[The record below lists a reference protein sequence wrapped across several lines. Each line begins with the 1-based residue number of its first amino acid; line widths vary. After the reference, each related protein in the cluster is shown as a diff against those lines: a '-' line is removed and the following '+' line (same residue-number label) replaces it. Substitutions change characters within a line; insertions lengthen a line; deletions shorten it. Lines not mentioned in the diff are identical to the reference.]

1 MNTTL
6 IIMAAGI
13 GSRYGKGIKQLAK
26 IGPHDEIIMDY
37 SIYDALEAGFNKVVF
52 IIRKDIEKEFK
63 EVIGNRIE
71 KHIQVEYVFQ
81 EINNIPE
88 GCTVPEGRI
97 KPWGTGQ
104 AILSCKGIVN
114 EPFVIINA
122 DDYYGKVAFKKL
134 HDFLI
139 EDSHRNSEF
148 TMAMA
153 GFILKNTL
161 SDNGTVTRGIC
172 VEDEDGYLHRVIET
186 KGIIRNNQ
194 GTIDCETE
202 ESKDIIQEN
211 NRVSMNMWAG
221 YPCFIDYLENG
232 GKAMIFSDYTTED
245 LPNFD
250 AVLENY
256 GVQREAGIV
265 FEGDNQHYA
274 MQMPYYL
281 VPTINSTDASSETVS
296 GGYYVLVPY
305 AQGIKKMDDVR
316 DTVTINSILTTSD
329 QAYSKT
335 DLNSDTLEKEDGD
348 EAGPFDLGVSITETL
363 DDDKETQIVYY
374 STSNLME
381 SQVNQMVSGGNEK
394 LIIESLKW
402 MTDTEDSAT
411 VSIPSKS
418 LSVSYLT
425 LTDYDAA
432 FWKICTIG
440 LIPGFFLV
448 VGFAVWMKRRK
459 A

>member
-63 EVIGNRIE
+63 EIIGNRIE

-172 VEDEDGYLHRVIET
+172 VEDEAGYLHRVIET

-194 GTIDCETE
+194 GTID
-202 ESKDIIQEN
+202 
-211 NRVSMNMWAG
+211 
-221 YPCFIDYLENG
+221 YLENG
-232 GKAMIFSDYTTED
+232 FKEFLLDDSGDELTKEYL
-245 LPNFD
+245 LPIIVDQLIKTNR
-250 AVLENY
+250 ASVKVLETTDKWF
-256 GVQREAGIV
+256 GVTYPEDKQIV
-265 FEGDNQHYA
+265 QDS
-274 MQMPYYL
+274 
-281 VPTINSTDASSETVS
+281 INE
-296 GGYYVLVPY
+296 LIE
-305 AQGIKKMDDVR
+305 QGI
-316 DTVTINSILTTSD
+316 
-329 QAYSKT
+329 Y
-335 DLNSDTLEKEDGD
+335 
-348 EAGPFDLGVSITETL
+348 P
-363 DDDKETQIVYY
+363 
-374 STSNLME
+374 
-381 SQVNQMVSGGNEK
+381 EK
-394 LIIESLKW
+394 L
-402 MTDTEDSAT
+402 
-411 VSIPSKS
+411 
-418 LSVSYLT
+418 
-425 LTDYDAA
+425 
-432 FWKICTIG
+432 WK
-440 LIPGFFLV
+440 
-448 VGFAVWMKRRK
+448 
-459 A
+459 

>member
-37 SIYDALEAGFNKVVF
+37 SIFDAIEAGFNKVVF

-172 VEDEDGYLHRVIET
+172 VEDEEGYLHRVIET
-186 KGIIRNNQ
+186 KEIIRNSQ

-232 GKAMIFSDYTTED
+232 FKEFLLDDSGDELTKEYL
-245 LPNFD
+245 LPIIVDQLIKTNR
-250 AVLENY
+250 ASVKVLETTDKWF
-256 GVQREAGIV
+256 GVTYPEDKQAV
-265 FEGDNQHYA
+265 QD
-274 MQMPYYL
+274 
-281 VPTINSTDASSETVS
+281 S
-296 GGYYVLVPY
+296 
-305 AQGIKKMDDVR
+305 IKEL
-316 DTVTINSILTTSD
+316 I
-329 QAYSKT
+329 
-335 DLNSDTLEKEDGD
+335 EKEIY
-348 EAGPFDLGVSITETL
+348 P
-363 DDDKETQIVYY
+363 
-374 STSNLME
+374 
-381 SQVNQMVSGGNEK
+381 EK
-394 LIIESLKW
+394 L
-402 MTDTEDSAT
+402 
-411 VSIPSKS
+411 
-418 LSVSYLT
+418 
-425 LTDYDAA
+425 
-432 FWKICTIG
+432 WK
-440 LIPGFFLV
+440 
-448 VGFAVWMKRRK
+448 
-459 A
+459 